1 MTDSILSETDWEIL
15 ETNWEILETICLT
28 RLEILE
34 IHWQASEIGRLMD
47 LKMVWILVL
56 MDLVTGENR
65 LLIGWVELS
74 LI

>member
-15 ETNWEILETICLT
+15 ETDW
-28 RLEILE
+28 EILE
-34 IHWQASEIGRLMD
+34 IHWQVSEIGHLMD
-47 LKMVWILVL
+47 LKTVWILVLMDSIRLL

-65 LLIGWVELS
+65 LLICWMELP